1 MAGFPAAVGTDGSEG
16 SWDISCGCAA
26 NVSLDYVMS
35 RRLQVADPLAELNM
49 MPLVL
54 AFFNFRDVSR
64 LMVSRRSIEESAR
77 VLGEQRPVDREAK
90 APGTQERRAERGL
103 SGPERSAK

>member
-1 MAGFPAAVGTDGSEG
+1 MT
-16 SWDISCGCAA
+16 
-26 NVSLDYVMS
+26 
-35 RRLQVADPLAELNM
+35 ELNM

-90 APGTQERRAERGL
+90 LPGHRSKGPSEGIHLVRGA
-103 SGPERSAK
+103 R